1 MKKLLRIKNYS
12 KFRDFQLHN
21 TDWDGTLK
29 KINLIYAP
37 NGSGKTS
44 ISLLFESLK
53 GNNDLIL
60 KKKNL
65 FSEKSPEIILLDDDN
80 KQIKFANESWNM
92 TIDFIE
98 VFNSFYLE
106 NNVYIISPTIYDKTS
121 INNLFNLEKIEIQN
135 YKNEIKDLKRKEE
148 EARLGITLNQRRLK
162 EAKLEE
168 IEDRYYVNNLKAEL
182 ARGKKISTAM
192 LMKISEILV
201 KKASDAFTEEL
212 EQYKNSINKYL
223 RKFSN
228 DLLIKSIRIVFNGD
242 LKIRHLMYDIVI
254 NGKVVQ
260 ISDRNEVS
268 LKYYL
273 SEGDKNAL
281 SLSFFFAKFEILKNS
296 NEFIVVVDDPFT
308 SFDSHRKMVTIK
320 ELVNL
325 SESIKQLFILTH
337 DIHFTN
343 DFISFSRKEKDVLTL
358 QISQEKGDSIFK
370 NINVKTE
377 LLTGLMRDIMIMH
390 NFIRNGSKDILDRI
404 HIARCIRP
412 TLEGLFRI
420 KFYNQIKST
429 DWLGN
434 FIEYIRDA
442 DEGSLFYRLKTNLG
456 SLEDVNDYSKRFHHS
471 DSPFESDTVSEGELK
486 YFVQQTLELIQAI

>member
-1 MKKLLRIKNYS
+1 MKKLLGIKNYG
-12 KFRDFQLHN
+12 KFKDFKLQN
-21 TDWDGTLK
+21 TDWDGTFK
-29 KINLIYAP
+29 RINLIYAP

-65 FSEKSPEIILLDDDN
+65 YSEESPEIILLGEDN
-80 KQIKFANESWNM
+80 KQIKFANESWNK

-106 NNVYIISPTIYDKTS
+106 DNVYIISPSKYNKTS
-121 INNLFNLEKIEIQN
+121 INTIFNLEKIEIQ
-135 YKNEIKDLKRKEE
+135 KF
-148 EARLGITLNQRRLK
+148 
-162 EAKLEE
+162 KLELKNLKIERSEASRRVNYLHTNLVIERKKE
-168 IEDRYYVNNLKAEL
+168 IEDRILLVDLLKVEMEE
-182 ARGKKISTAM
+182 ARRDAALVEKKIKDVFMNAN
-192 LMKISEILV
+192 E
-201 KKASDAFTEEL
+201 AFTEEL
-212 EQYKNSINKYL
+212 RQYKISTNKFL

-242 LKIRHLMYDIVI
+242 FKIRHLMYDIEI

-260 ISDRNEVS
+260 ISDRNKIS

-281 SLSFFFAKFEILKNS
+281 SLSFFFAKFEMLKNG

-325 SESIKQLFILTH
+325 SDNIKQLFILTH

-343 DFISFSRKEKDVLTL
+343 DFNSFSRIEALNL
-358 QISQEKGDSIFK
+358 QISQENGDSIIK

-377 LLTGLMRDIMIMH
+377 LLTGLMRDITILH
-390 NFIRNGSKDILDRI
+390 NFIENGSKDNTHRI
-404 HIARCIRP
+404 QIARCIRP

-420 KFYNQIKST
+420 KYYNQIKST

-442 DEGSLFYRLKTNLG
+442 DEGSVFYRLKS
-456 SLEDVNDYSKRFHHS
+456 SLTSIEDVNDYSKGFHHS
-471 DSPFESDTVSEGELK
+471 DSPYESEMVSDGELK
-486 YFVQQTLELIQAI
+486 YFVQQTLELIQSV

>member
-1 MKKLLRIKNYS
+1 MKKLLGIKNYG
-12 KFRDFQLHN
+12 KFKDFKLH
-21 TDWDGTLK
+21 TSDWDGTFK

-65 FSEKSPEIILLDDDN
+65 YSEESPEIILLGEDN
-80 KQIKFANESWNM
+80 KQVKFANEAWNK

-106 NNVYIISPTIYDKTS
+106 DNVYIISPSKYNKTS
-121 INNLFNLEKIEIQN
+121 ISTIFNLEKDAIQN
-135 YKNEIKDLKRKEE
+135 YKKEIQNLKKEGSEASRRVNYIHNLLVEERKKEKKDRFLDVGRMKDEMREAKEDVALVEKKIKD
-148 EARLGITLNQRRLK
+148 IF
-162 EAKLEE
+162 
-168 IEDRYYVNNLKAEL
+168 VNSNE
-182 ARGKKISTAM
+182 
-192 LMKISEILV
+192 
-201 KKASDAFTEEL
+201 AFTEEL
-212 EQYKNSINKYL
+212 RQYKLSINKFL
-223 RKFSN
+223 CKFSS
-228 DLLIKSIRIVFNGD
+228 DLLIKSIRIIFNRD
-242 LKIRHLMYDIVI
+242 FKIRHLMYDIEI

-260 ISDRNEVS
+260 ISDRNKVS

-281 SLSFFFAKFEILKNS
+281 SLSFFFAKFEMLNSS

-320 ELVNL
+320 ELLNL
-325 SESIKQLFILTH
+325 TDHIKQLFILTH

-343 DFISFSRKEKDVLTL
+343 DFINFSREEILTL
-358 QISQEKGDSIFK
+358 QISQENGDSIIK
-370 NINVKTE
+370 NINIKTE

-390 NFIRNGSKDILDRI
+390 NFIENGSKDNMHRI
-404 HIARCIRP
+404 QIARCIRP

-420 KFYNQIKST
+420 KFYNHIKST

-434 FIEYIRDA
+434 FLEYIRDA
-442 DEGSLFYRLKTNLG
+442 DEDSVFYRLKN
-456 SLEDVNDYSKRFHHS
+456 SLESLEYVNDYSKGFHHS
-471 DSPFESDTVSEGELK
+471 DSPYESNLISEGELK

>member
-1 MKKLLRIKNYS
+1 MKKLLGIKNYS
-12 KFRDFQLHN
+12 KFKDFKLQN
-21 TDWDGTLK
+21 TDWDGTFK

-65 FSEKSPEIILLDDDN
+65 HSENSPEIILLGEDN
-80 KQIKFANESWNM
+80 KQIKFANESWNK

-106 NNVYIISPTIYDKTS
+106 NNVYIISPSLYNKTS
-121 INNLFNLEKIEIQN
+121 INNLFDLEKAEIQN
-135 YKNEIKDLKRKEE
+135 FKKDIKSLKLQGSQASRRVNSIHGLIAEERKKEIKDRFYDVDSLKVEKEE
-148 EARLGITLNQRRLK
+148 AQKDVSLFEMK
-162 EAKLEE
+162 VK
-168 IEDRYYVNNLKAEL
+168 DVFVNANEVFTTEL
-182 ARGKKISTAM
+182 R
-192 LMKISEILV
+192 
-201 KKASDAFTEEL
+201 
-212 EQYKNSINKYL
+212 QYKASINKFL
-223 RKFSN
+223 CKFSN
-228 DLLIKSIRIVFNGD
+228 DLLIKSIRMVFNRD
-242 LKIRHLMYDIVI
+242 FKIRHLMYEIEI

-260 ISDRNEVS
+260 ISDSNKVS

-273 SEGDKNAL
+273 SDGDKNAL
-281 SLSFFFAKFEILKNS
+281 SLSFFLAKFEMLEYS

-320 ELVNL
+320 ELVKL
-325 SESIKQLFILTH
+325 SDHIKQLFILTH

-343 DFISFSRKEKDVLTL
+343 DFINFSRKEALTL
-358 QISQEKGDSIFK
+358 QISQENGDSIIK

-377 LLTGLMRDIMIMH
+377 LLTGLMRDIQIMH
-390 NFIRNGSKDILDRI
+390 NFIENGSKDNTHRI
-404 HIARCIRP
+404 QIARCIRP

-420 KFYNQIKST
+420 KFYNQIQST

-442 DEGSLFYRLKTNLG
+442 NEGSVFYRLKS
-456 SLEDVNDYSKRFHHS
+456 SLTSIEDVNDYSKGFHHS
-471 DSPFESDTVSEGELK
+471 DSPYESDTVSDGELK
-486 YFVQQTLELIQAI
+486 YFVQQTLELIQAV